1 MATGT
6 SQDQGQITLDYLRLI
21 KLLFESKKILL
32 LGAGAGLFLGVIIAF
47 TTPKEYQAS
56 SYILLESDNGQSSL
70 GQLGAFAGLAG
81 INMSQLQSGQMALT
95 PDIFP
100 DVIQSRDF
108 LLDISKQKFRFESKS
123 GEVKSLEDYYYE
135 EQPANLVKKILNFVL
150 GIPSLV
156 TSWFESPDPIPAGL
170 SAEEKKGKEPDYLSI
185 SGQELYSIGELK
197 KRIIIEQKG
206 KMIRLNVLMPEPVIA
221 AQVNAMVLDK
231 LIAYITE
238 YKVGKQRSNIEFIEE
253 RVKETEDKFTEA
265 QMRLASFRD
274 SNQGVIS
281 QRVRTRE
288 EQLQFEFNI
297 AYNVYNSLKQEYE
310 QATIQ
315 LKKETPIFTI
325 LEKASVP
332 LGAAKPNKPLIL
344 IFSLFMGLFIGILV
358 NLYRILFKTIS

>member
-1 MATGT
+1 MAKGT
-6 SQDQGQITLDYLRLI
+6 FQDQGHETLDYLQLVKLI
-21 KLLFESKKILL
+21 FDSKKNLL
-32 LGAGAGLFLGVIIAF
+32 LGAGVGLFLGVLIAF

-56 SYILLESDNGQSSL
+56 SYILLESDNAQSSL

-108 LLDISKQKFRFESKS
+108 LLEISKQKFRFESKS
-123 GEVKSLEDYYYE
+123 GELISLKDYYYE
-135 EQPANLVKKILNFVL
+135 EQPANLVKKVL
-150 GIPSLV
+150 LFIIGIPSLV
-156 TSWFESPDPIPAGL
+156 TNWFESPDPVPSDLPLVG
-170 SAEEKKGKEPDYLSI
+170 EKAKEPDYLSLT
-185 SGQELYSIGELK
+185 GEELYSIGELK
-197 KRIIIEQKG
+197 KRILIEQKG

-238 YKVGKQRSNIEFIEE
+238 YKIGKQRRNIEFIEE
-253 RVKETEDKFTEA
+253 RVKETEDKFAEA

-297 AYNVYNSLKQEYE
+297 AYNVYNSLKQEFE
-310 QATIQ
+310 QAKIQ
-315 LKKETPIFTI
+315 LKKETPIFTM

-332 LGAAKPNKPLIL
+332 LGPAKPNKPLIL
-344 IFSLFMGLFIGILV
+344 IFSLFMGLFIGVLV